1 MILTWC
7 CFSKNY
13 VGKDLCFPWFLS
25 FVEIVQPTFWLV
37 FFALV
42 KLVVEVKW
50 VQDYNLLARDEW
62 YITWAS
68 WNVKDALV
76 NQSFVKR
83 YNPIL
88 LNKLVVSMLDL
99 NIIVITVEKTNTE
112 HLRPHP
118 WPKHT
123 HQWDDDKKIV
133 VLLDNLFPGV
143 ELEVYVLAACWL
155 YCGDQTIDNY
165 LESEVECSNNNEMVY
180 QFNF

>member
-1 MILTWC
+1 MI
-7 CFSKNY
+7 Y
-13 VGKDLCFPWFLS
+13 YLS
-25 FVEIVQPTFWLV
+25 FLKRQRCSGQSKFCKKIQS
-37 FFALV
+37 
-42 KLVVEVKW
+42 
-50 VQDYNLLARDEW
+50 
-62 YITWAS
+62 YIA
-68 WNVKDALV
+68 
-76 NQSFVKR
+76 
-83 YNPIL
+83 
-88 LNKLVVSMLDL
+88 NKLVVIMLDL

-180 QFNF
+180 QFNFQVDWGHQRFNVVLINLFLLVLEQSTSFNCILHYNYHQHQVQRY